1 MVKGVQYGSTAIT
14 ARYTGDVSMDA
25 LNMLIDE
32 IWNPIHVARVEIWTA
47 EPKGVISEEEKIRGG
62 DDQIS
67 ICLHVELLLKADAT
81 ELSVMIKSLFPT
93 AEVGVYDLM
102 CLLNS

>member
-1 MVKGVQYGSTAIT
+1 
-14 ARYTGDVSMDA
+14 MDA

-32 IWNPIHVARVEIWTA
+32 IWNPIHVARVEIWAA